1 MKKIIKFI
9 FPILFIILCACSPKN
24 YFTEVNYKDVIEN
37 IDNKESFV
45 LVIGRDDCPYCIDLI
60 ENIKKDINKEKE
72 FVSYLKIKSGD
83 KNQRSNLIE
92 KFGDFDL
99 VPYVIYIK
107 NGEIIKTKT
116 ASDEIYEDFWNII

>member
-1 MKKIIKFI
+1 MLSIV
-9 FPILFIILCACSPKN
+9 LCACSLQN
-24 YFTEVNYKDVIEN
+24 YFTENNFNEVIKN

-45 LVIGRDDCPYCIDLI
+45 LVIGRDDCPYCVDLI
-60 ENIKKDINKEKE
+60 ENIKKDINKEKD

-83 KNQRSNLIE
+83 EKQRSDLIE

-107 NGEIIKTKT
+107 NGEVIKTKT
-116 ASDEIYEDFWNII
+116 AGDDIYKDFWNII

>member
-60 ENIKKDINKEKE
+60 ENIK
-72 FVSYLKIKSGD
+72 
-83 KNQRSNLIE
+83 
-92 KFGDFDL
+92 
-99 VPYVIYIK
+99 YIK
-107 NGEIIKTKT
+107 TGLSILS
-116 ASDEIYEDFWNII
+116 SDRVKSIRTVYKGGLSNVCFKKKKILYLHSNI